1 MDSAEVLKEYE
12 KYVDVDHPATGGN
25 VAYDL
30 SRFDNRA
37 RVREAVLEAP
47 QERSVATRR
56 EPAPRERLSVSVILM
71 YGLIAAL
78 AALLISNYMTLTILT
93 DDLSTLTGTY
103 EELKNEEIIL
113 QNQYDQRYILND
125 IETYAVNT
133 LGMVKLESNMME
145 YIELSSPDTITV
157 IDPYEDGKVSGFFN
171 NLVERIKEFLEF
183 LA

>member
-1 MDSAEVLKEYE
+1 MDSTEVLKEYG
-12 KYVDVDHPATGGN
+12 KYVDTEHLATGGN

-47 QERSVATRR
+47 EEQRVSRKR
-56 EPAPRERLSVSVILM
+56 EASPREKLSLGVIFL
-71 YGLIAAL
+71 YALIAGL

-93 DDLSTLTGTY
+93 DDLSTLTGDL
-103 EELKNEEIIL
+103 EDLKNEEIIL
-113 QNQYDQRYILND
+113 QKQYDQRYILND
-125 IETYAVNT
+125 IETYAVNN

-145 YIELSSPDTITV
+145 YVELSNPDTITV
-157 IDPYEDGKVSGFFN
+157 IDPYEDSKVSGFFEK
-171 NLVERIKEFLEF
+171 LSERLKELLEF

>member
-1 MDSAEVLKEYE
+1 MDSAEVLKEYG
-12 KYVDVDHPATGGN
+12 KYVDTEHPVTGGN

-47 QERSVATRR
+47 GERRVAKR
-56 EPAPRERLSVSVILM
+56 ETAPREKLSFGVILM
-71 YGLIAAL
+71 YALIAGL

-93 DDLSTLTGTY
+93 DDLSTLAGDL
-103 EELKNEEIIL
+103 EDLKNEEIIL
-113 QNQYDQRYILND
+113 QKQYDQRYILND
-125 IETYAVNT
+125 IETYAVNN

-145 YIELSSPDTITV
+145 YIELSNPDTITM
-157 IDPYEDGKVSGFFN
+157 IDPYQSDKVSGFFSG
-171 NLVERIKEFLEF
+171 LLDRIKELLEF